1 MSDLAVFGYV
11 AIIAAGFM
19 ALLVLNYMI
28 LEHKDRWLDW
38 MKREWEWHAIRKE
51 R

>member
-1 MSDLAVFGYV
+1 MSDLGYV
-11 AIIAAGFM
+11 AIVIAGFM
-19 ALLVLNYMI
+19 AIGVLSCMI
-28 LEHKDRWLDW
+28 LEYKDRWLDW